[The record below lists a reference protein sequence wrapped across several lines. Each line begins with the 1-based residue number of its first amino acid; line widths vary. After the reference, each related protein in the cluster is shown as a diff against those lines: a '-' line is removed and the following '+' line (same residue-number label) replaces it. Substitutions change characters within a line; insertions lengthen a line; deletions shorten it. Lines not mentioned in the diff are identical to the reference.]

1 MVQVDVQMDKTVVTF
16 GGINFQR
23 NWEFQGEFKCIMFY
37 LTPYLVFSIA
47 FHLNLDVYQNGG
59 FLQMEQFE
67 KTAEDG

>member
-23 NWEFQGEFKCIMFY
+23 DWKFQGEFKCTYYVLYNFLFGISI
-37 LTPYLVFSIA
+37 VF
-47 FHLNLDVYQNGG
+47 NLDVYENGG

-67 KTAEDG
+67 KTAENG